1 MQPETDGINLR
12 SEQSLHR
19 ELKRW
24 YAETGDRLEVEVQG
38 YVIDLVRG
46 PLLIEIQTRHFS
58 AMRHKIKTL
67 LKSHPVR
74 VVYPVAAER
83 TIVKLD
89 DSGQVVLRR
98 KSPKHGCV
106 QHVFSE
112 LVYIT
117 ELVVMPGFSL
127 DVLLVRDEEVRQ
139 NDGRG
144 SWRRKGWS
152 IADRRLVEVLS
163 QQAFATPDD
172 YLSLLPD
179 GLPQQF
185 TTADLA
191 RSLKQPRRVA
201 QQMAYSLR
209 QMGLIEMVGKQGN
222 AIVYCV

>member
-12 SEQSLHR
+12 REQSLHHQ
-19 ELKRW
+19 LKLW
-24 YAETGDRLEVEVQG
+24 YAETGDRLEVEVEG
-38 YVIDLVRG
+38 YVVDLVRDS
-46 PLLIEIQTRHFS
+46 LLIEIQTRHFS
-58 AMRHKIKTL
+58 AIRHKINTL
-67 LKSHPVR
+67 LNNHPVR
-74 VVYPVAAER
+74 VVHPVAVER
-83 TIVKLD
+83 MIVKLD
-89 DSGQVVLRR
+89 DVGQAISRR

-117 ELVVMPGFSL
+117 ELAMKPGFSL

-139 NDGRG
+139 NDGQG

-152 IADRRLVEVLS
+152 IVDRRLVEVLS
-163 QQAFATPDD
+163 QQVFATPND
-172 YLSLLPD
+172 YLALLPE
-179 GLPQQF
+179 GLPQHF

-191 RSLKQPRRVA
+191 HNLKQPRRVA

-222 AIVYCV
+222 ALVYCA